1 MTPLSTM
8 RDFLTNF
15 MNLKIKLNQSF
26 KYAHKDKLCICIFIE
41 MNDHILYDIKK
52 YCMTGCRA
60 GEGLK
65 LDPQSVVFCT
75 RPVFSVRNMLQL
87 ARRARNFPTGS
98 LGGQHRQRN
107 RLT

>member
-52 YCMTGCRA
+52 Y
-60 GEGLK
+60 L
-65 LDPQSVVFCT
+65 
-75 RPVFSVRNMLQL
+75 
-87 ARRARNFPTGS
+87 
-98 LGGQHRQRN
+98 
-107 RLT
+107 

>member
-1 MTPLSTM
+1 M
-8 RDFLTNF
+8 RDFLINF
-15 MNLKIKLNQSF
+15 VNFKIKLTQSF
-26 KYAHKDKLCICIFIE
+26 KYVHKDKLCICIFIE
-41 MNDHILYDIKK
+41 MNAHILYDIKK
-52 YCMTGCRA
+52 YCMTGCRYRPA

-98 LGGQHRQRN
+98 LGGQRRQRN